1 MYPVSKVNIDDV
13 RGGEVLVQFGAKVIG
28 FVGTVLAS
36 MVLVFV
42 MLEVLPGDPALVML
56 GPDAT
61 PDTLAAL
68 RAEMGLDRPVFTRF
82 FEWIFDMLRG
92 DFGISYAYGVPVS
105 ELILDRLAVTLP
117 LAMIAIV
124 ITVVLAIGLGVFT
137 AINNHRLRG
146 QIIMALTQFGIAIP
160 SFWFGLLLILLFS
173 IHLSWVPSGGFPGW
187 EEGIGVAFESLI
199 LPACAL
205 ALVQAAILTRV
216 TRSALLEVLHE
227 DYIRTARAKGL
238 ARRGVLWR
246 HALQNALVPVATVM
260 GLQFASLVAGT
271 IVIENVF
278 ALPGLGRLIF
288 LAVEQRDLVVIR
300 VIVVLLVGMVILMNY
315 LVDVAYLFIDPRLR
329 RRAA

>member
-1 MYPVSKVNIDDV
+1 M
-13 RGGEVLVQFGAKVIG
+13 GEVLVKFGAKVVG
-28 FVGTVLAS
+28 FLGTVLAS
-36 MVLVFV
+36 MVLIFI
-42 MLEVLPGDPALVML
+42 MLEVLPGDPAMVML

-61 PDTLAAL
+61 PDTIAAL
-68 RAEMGLDRPVFTRF
+68 RTEMGLDRPALTRF
-82 FEWIFDMLRG
+82 FEWMFDMFRG

-105 ELILDRLAVTLP
+105 GLILDRLAVTLP

-124 ITVVLAIGLGVFT
+124 ITVVLAIGLGVFA

-146 QIIMALTQFGIAIP
+146 QAIMALAQFGIAVP

-173 IHLSWVPSGGFPGW
+173 IHLPWAPAGGFPGW
-187 EEGIGVAFESLI
+187 GAGVGVAFGSLI

-238 ARRGVLWR
+238 ARRAVLWR

-288 LAVEQRDLVVIR
+288 LAVEQRDIVVIR

-315 LVDVAYLFIDPRLR
+315 LVDVAYIFIDPRLR
-329 RRAA
+329 RSAA